1 MRIAIAIIMMAD
13 LIIRASDLTAHYT
26 DDGMWRTELIKTFG
40 YSTGYWSL
48 HATSGNC
55 WWIVFLFTIHFVFA
69 FFLLVGFKTKF
80 STLVVWLLLIS
91 LHNRNLFV
99 LQSGDDLLRLL
110 LFWGLFL
117 PWANCYSID
126 CKKCF
131 APKKQSVIANLGYLL
146 LIASV
151 YFFTVNLKTS
161 TEWHSEGSAIYYAL
175 SLDQMRLPIM
185 GNWLF
190 QYPAL
195 MRVLTWF
202 VFYAE
207 LIIPFLILVPAK
219 KGYMRIIA
227 FCLIL
232 ILHIGIGLTLYVGLF
247 YVINIAVAIALVPK
261 FVLDKLQTK
270 FKSYY
275 KIVFPKTIPLERG
288 QGEVIKNKL
297 FYNGFLYKSKRIV
310 TSYFATLIICLC
322 LILNLSS
329 MKWFSYELRSEFYY
343 PINIL
348 RLNQYWGMFSPSV
361 LKKDGWF
368 VYYGIDSVGRQWD
381 LYQNEDYVNF
391 EKPKHIV
398 SMYKTDRW
406 RKLAE
411 NMQSDNY
418 TFLRPLYGKYILKT
432 WNKNHPNK
440 KMSTLNL
447 YYMTKENLPNYK
459 TTIPIKNLYTVSID
473 N

>member
-1 MRIAIAIIMMAD
+1 MRIAIALIVIAD

-26 DDGMWRTELIKTFG
+26 DDGMWPTALIKTFG
-40 YSTGYWSL
+40 YSKGYWSL
-48 HATSGNC
+48 HALSGNY
-55 WWIVFLFTIHFVFA
+55 WWVVSLFVIHFVFA
-69 FFLLVGFKTKF
+69 FFLLVGFKTKL
-80 STLVVWLLLIS
+80 STLLVWLLLIS

-117 PWANCYSID
+117 PWANCYSVD
-126 CKKCF
+126 SKKNYI
-131 APKKQSVIANLGYLL
+131 PQKQSIIANLGYLL

-151 YFFTVNLKTS
+151 YFFTINLKTS
-161 TEWHSEGSAIYYAL
+161 AEWRSEGSAIYYAL
-175 SLDQMRLPIM
+175 SLEQMRLPII
-185 GNWLF
+185 GDWLY

-207 LIIPFLILVPAK
+207 LVIPFLILIPSK
-219 KGYMRIIA
+219 NGYLRFVA
-227 FCLIL
+227 FLLVL
-232 ILHIGIGLTLYVGLF
+232 ILHLGIGLTLYVGLF
-247 YVINIAVAIALVPK
+247 YVINIAITIAFVPK
-261 FVLDKLQTK
+261 FVFDKLQ
-270 FKSYY
+270 
-275 KIVFPKTIPLERG
+275 
-288 QGEVIKNKL
+288 NKL
-297 FYNGFLYKSKRIV
+297 KFFKVRYRTIYTNKVSRFEKSKRIV
-310 TSYFATLIICLC
+310 TNYFATLIICLC

-329 MKWFSYELRSEFYY
+329 MKWFNYQLRNEFYY
-343 PINIL
+343 PINTL

-368 VYYGIDSVGRQWD
+368 IYYCIDSVGRQWD
-381 LYQNEDYVNF
+381 LYRNQDYVDFN
-391 EKPKHIV
+391 KPKHIV
-398 SMYKTDRW
+398 SMYKSDRW

-418 TFLRPLYGKYILKT
+418 TFLRPLYGNYILRH
-432 WNKNHPNK
+432 WNKIHPNK
-440 KMSTLNL
+440 KMATLNL

-459 TTIPIKNLYTVSID
+459 STTPIKNLYTVSID